1 MAPGRL
7 LSPHRALDGP
17 QSDLPTVYS
26 AEAQTDSVFI
36 IHKKSD
42 LDPWLTGDARVNSRW
57 SDAVRQGSPCV
68 CESPPVSGH
77 ALRPRVRKTLVT
89 SGERPQAQGRGR
101 GVAPRRDASQ
111 AERVSRPCPGPP
123 RLARSRE
130 VHADGART
138 HEGAHADRR
147 PGRAGGGWPC
157 GGRQGPGAG
166 PDALPESFALGPD
179 SRADWRPRP
188 QQATHVRTQPGP
200 AVGAPW
206 LLREARRWRGHSEQ
220 GVTRPRLT
228 LSPASVPSAPRGRD
242 RPLCSQVTSTG
253 CAVGTAD
260 TGPASPLRAPAWAP
274 WGAEQHPGRH
284 NH

>member
-1 MAPGRL
+1 M
-7 LSPHRALDGP
+7 
-17 QSDLPTVYS
+17 
-26 AEAQTDSVFI
+26 FI

-68 CESPPVSGH
+68 CESPLVSGH

-89 SGERPQAQGRGR
+89 SGERPRAQGRGR

-166 PDALPESFALGPD
+166 LDALPEPFAL
-179 SRADWRPRP
+179 RPR
-188 QQATHVRTQPGP
+188 QQSRLAAASPAGYPCEDPARACSRGPLAAQGGP
-200 AVGAPW
+200 AVGRS
-206 LLREARRWRGHSEQ
+206 LRAGSDEAAADPEPCFRPECPAGQ
-220 GVTRPRLT
+220 G
-228 LSPASVPSAPRGRD
+228 SASVLPGNEHG
-242 RPLCSQVTSTG
+242 LC
-253 CAVGTAD
+253 
-260 TGPASPLRAPAWAP
+260 R
-274 WGAEQHPGRH
+274 RH
-284 NH
+284 R